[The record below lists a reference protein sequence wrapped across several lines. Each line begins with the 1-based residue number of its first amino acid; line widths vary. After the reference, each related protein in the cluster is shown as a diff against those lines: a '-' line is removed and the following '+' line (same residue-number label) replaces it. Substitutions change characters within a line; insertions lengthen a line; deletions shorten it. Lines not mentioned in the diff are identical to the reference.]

1 MNYPSKLFK
10 YQSFK
15 PYSNGMLETGY
26 IYFCPANK
34 LDDLFECAVSV
45 AKEVME
51 GNEIEYIKN
60 LLPFIENQIKPFCN
74 HKVEGQEILE
84 CYENG
89 ILDSNKFKNLV
100 REKDDSIDDDSLNK
114 GLEFIK
120 QCERRTDLVP
130 QFQDSFENIY
140 KLANLI
146 GIFSLSEEYNNQVM
160 WAMYADNNKGFC
172 IEYDIEEYLKKNPNK
187 CESLRSVEY
196 TDVRNNDP
204 IKILLEYFYSSIFKS
219 LGFPIKE
226 YDIKEV
232 LAQIVCSKNTDWA
245 FQKEWRFIGNPKQD
259 GVYIP
264 IKAIYLGKKIDD
276 KVKNIILNIAKDKK
290 YNIYQQE
297 IDFERND
304 FKYDLIFEAGD

>member
-15 PYSNGMLETGY
+15 PYSKGMLETGF
-26 IYFCPANK
+26 IYFCPANE

-45 AKEVME
+45 AKEVMG

-60 LLPFIENQIKPFCN
+60 LFPFIENQIKPFSN
-74 HKVEGQEILE
+74 HKAEGQEILE

-89 ILDSNKFKNLV
+89 ILDYNKFKNLL
-100 REKDDSIDDDSLNK
+100 REKDDSIDEDSLNK

-120 QCERRTDLVP
+120 KCERLTDLVP
-130 QFQDSFENIY
+130 QFQDPFVNIY

-172 IEYDIEEYLKKNPNK
+172 IEYDIEEYLKKNPNI

-204 IKILLEYFYSSIFKS
+204 IKILLEYFYSSIFKV
-219 LGFPIKE
+219 LGFPIK
-226 YDIKEV
+226 
-232 LAQIVCSKNTDWA
+232 
-245 FQKEWRFIGNPKQD
+245 
-259 GVYIP
+259 
-264 IKAIYLGKKIDD
+264 
-276 KVKNIILNIAKDKK
+276 
-290 YNIYQQE
+290 
-297 IDFERND
+297 
-304 FKYDLIFEAGD
+304 